1 MLKKYKVR
9 EFVELDANEL
19 NFSLLLGNTDE

>member
-19 NFSLLLGNTDE
+19 NFFLLLGNTDE